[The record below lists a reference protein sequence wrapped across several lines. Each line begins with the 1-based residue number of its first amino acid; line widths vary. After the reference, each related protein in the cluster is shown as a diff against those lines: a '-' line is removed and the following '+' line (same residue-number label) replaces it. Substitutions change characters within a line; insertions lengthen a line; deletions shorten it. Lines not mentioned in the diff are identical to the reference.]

1 MKKLFLAAA
10 LTVSVALP
18 LTTHA
23 GIPVVDAGSI
33 AQAVIQVTELKKQY
47 DQMINQYN
55 LSKQQYDA
63 LKNNVSL
70 NTLQKMK
77 LSNNIYDAKAG
88 LNEIQ
93 AILGDVGNLSAKSK
107 ASEFKAKADR
117 LSSLYKSEINNS
129 NARIEGNI
137 KVINSLKSELASGGG
152 GVSDLNNTDTAQ
164 VNAAIQDAYQ
174 QIEME
179 KSLQAGLSKSMRNG
193 LGLIGKKY
201 STAKWVENTT
211 KGTAWN

>member
-33 AQAVIQVTELKKQY
+33 AQAVLQVKALADQYQTQLQQFEIQKK
-47 DQMINQYN
+47 N
-55 LSKQQYDA
+55 LDA
-63 LKNNVSL
+63 LKDTVGSL
-70 NTLQKMK
+70 GYIKS
-77 LSNNIYDAKAG
+77 SNDIYNAKAG
-88 LNEIQ
+88 LTEIQ
-93 AILGDVGNLSAKSK
+93 NILGDVGNLSATSK
-107 ASEFKAKADR
+107 ASDFKAKADR
-117 LSSLYKSEINNS
+117 LNSLYTSQLNDS
-129 NARIEGNI
+129 NARIKGNLD
-137 KVINSLKSELASGGG
+137 VINTLKTKLAQ
-152 GVSDLNNTDTAQ
+152 SDGANVNTSASAKL
-164 VNAAIQDAYQ
+164 NAAIQDAYQ

-179 KSLQAGLSKSMRNG
+179 KTLQAGLSKSMQNG

>member
-1 MKKLFLAAA
+1 MKKLFLAAV

-33 AQAVIQVTELKKQY
+33 AQAVLQVKALTEQYQTQVQQFEIQKK
-47 DQMINQYN
+47 N
-55 LSKQQYDA
+55 LDA
-63 LKNNVSL
+63 LKDTVGSL
-70 NTLQKMK
+70 GYIKS
-77 LSNNIYDAKAG
+77 SNNIYNAKAG
-88 LNEIQ
+88 LTEIQ
-93 AILGDVGNLSAKSK
+93 NILGDVGNLSATSK
-107 ASEFKAKADR
+107 ASDFKAKADR
-117 LSSLYKSEINNS
+117 LNSLYTSQMNDS
-129 NARIEGNI
+129 NARIKGNLD
-137 KVINSLKSELASGGG
+137 VINTLKTKLAQ
-152 GVSDLNNTDTAQ
+152 SDGANVNTSASAKL
-164 VNAAIQDAYQ
+164 NAAIQDAYQ

-179 KSLQAGLSKSMRNG
+179 KTLQAGLSKSMKNG

>member
-33 AQAVIQVTELKKQY
+33 AQAVLQVKALTDQYQTQVQQFEIQKK
-47 DQMINQYN
+47 N
-55 LSKQQYDA
+55 LDA
-63 LKNNVSL
+63 LKDTVGSL
-70 NTLQKMK
+70 GYIKS
-77 LSNNIYDAKAG
+77 SNNIYNAKAG
-88 LNEIQ
+88 LTEIQ
-93 AILGDVGNLSAKSK
+93 NILGDVGNLSATSK
-107 ASEFKAKADR
+107 ASDFKAKADR
-117 LSSLYKSEINNS
+117 LNSLYTSQLNDS
-129 NARIEGNI
+129 NARIKGNLD
-137 KVINSLKSELASGGG
+137 VINALKTKLAQ
-152 GVSDLNNTDTAQ
+152 SDGANVNTSASAKL
-164 VNAAIQDAYQ
+164 NAAIQDAYQ

-179 KSLQAGLSKSMRNG
+179 KTLQAGLSKSMKNG

>member
-33 AQAVIQVTELKKQY
+33 AQAVLQVKALADQYQTQVQQFEIQKK
-47 DQMINQYN
+47 N
-55 LSKQQYDA
+55 LDA
-63 LKNNVSL
+63 LKDTVGSL
-70 NTLQKMK
+70 GYIKS
-77 LSNNIYDAKAG
+77 SNNIYNAKAG
-88 LNEIQ
+88 LTEIQ
-93 AILGDVGNLSAKSK
+93 NILGDVGNLSATSK
-107 ASEFKAKADR
+107 ASDFKAKADR
-117 LSSLYKSEINNS
+117 LNSLYTSQLNDS
-129 NARIEGNI
+129 NARIRGNLD
-137 KVINSLKSELASGGG
+137 VINTLKTKLAQ
-152 GVSDLNNTDTAQ
+152 SDGANVNTSASAKL
-164 VNAAIQDAYQ
+164 NAAIQDAYQ

-179 KSLQAGLSKSMRNG
+179 KTLQAGLSKSMKNG

-211 KGTAWN
+211 KGTAWD

>member
-33 AQAVIQVTELKKQY
+33 AQAVLQVKALADQYQTQVQQFEIQKK
-47 DQMINQYN
+47 N
-55 LSKQQYDA
+55 LDA
-63 LKNNVSL
+63 LKDTVGSL
-70 NTLQKMK
+70 GYIKS
-77 LSNNIYDAKAG
+77 SNDIYNAKAG
-88 LNEIQ
+88 LTEIQ
-93 AILGDVGNLSAKSK
+93 NILGDVGNLSATSK
-107 ASEFKAKADR
+107 ASDFKAKADR
-117 LSSLYKSEINNS
+117 LNSLYTSQLNDS
-129 NARIEGNI
+129 NARIRGNLD
-137 KVINSLKSELASGGG
+137 VINTLKTKLAQ
-152 GVSDLNNTDTAQ
+152 SDGANVNTSASAKL
-164 VNAAIQDAYQ
+164 NAAIQDAYQ

-179 KSLQAGLSKSMRNG
+179 KTLQAGLSKSMKNG

>member
-33 AQAVIQVTELKKQY
+33 AQAVLQVKALTDQYQTQIQQFEIQKK
-47 DQMINQYN
+47 N
-55 LSKQQYDA
+55 LDA
-63 LKNNVSL
+63 LKDTVGSL
-70 NTLQKMK
+70 GYIKS
-77 LSNNIYDAKAG
+77 SNNIYNAKAG
-88 LNEIQ
+88 LTEIQ
-93 AILGDVGNLSAKSK
+93 NILGDVGNLSATSK
-107 ASEFKAKADR
+107 ASDFKAKADR
-117 LSSLYKSEINNS
+117 LNSLYTSQLNDS
-129 NARIEGNI
+129 NARIRGNLD
-137 KVINSLKSELASGGG
+137 VINTLKTKLAQ
-152 GVSDLNNTDTAQ
+152 SDGANVNTSASAKL
-164 VNAAIQDAYQ
+164 NAAIQDAYQ

-179 KSLQAGLSKSMRNG
+179 KTLQAGLSKSMKNG